1 MQKRGYCSHP
11 QKKSRIVTEWK
22 CVDIQYPATISP
34 EERARRSVVCRE
46 KDHYGVCEFCKWFTP
61 DAEQPETIKSAAAGV
76 PAKPAE
82 KPVYTETNSNN
93 FDKLWL
99 EDLM

>member
-34 EERARRSVVCRE
+34 EERARRSAECKK
-46 KDHYGVCEFCKWFTP
+46 KDWYGVCELCKWFTP
-61 DAEQPETIKSAAAGV
+61 DAEQPENTKPAGE
-76 PAKPAE
+76 PAKPAAE
-82 KPVYTETNSNN
+82 KPVYISSNSNKV
-93 FDKLWL
+93 DELWL